1 MSRRRAVALVVIV
14 ALLLVALMA
23 LRWAT
28 RAETVGRFLLEMA
41 GTASGLE
48 IEASG
53 FEYRLRGTPELVAR
67 DVVAR
72 VPGNPTPLL
81 GADRVRL
88 SVPWSTLRAR
98 GAVLDVQRL
107 ELDAP
112 VLDLPAFQR
121 WWSQRPPGDGAAPV
135 FVDGIGITGG
145 RIDADGWRLDALS
158 IELPEFAMNAPL
170 RAHVRGRY
178 VAAALRA
185 PFDLRVAMTRAS
197 AQAGIGIAGTVAP
210 TAANWRLPAWLRLSG
225 RLDTVGG
232 RIAVKRTALSL
243 RGNLQLD
250 DSTHPLVVGL
260 AGEVLI
266 AAGGLRIDPLAV
278 TLRGQGLLP
287 RLRAGG
293 GLVLRDGLSLAMHGS
308 LAEWPSAWPVL
319 PAPLDRAQEP
329 TPFAIG
335 YDGAPDLST
344 PLALRLS
351 RGDARFEGHVHTDAI
366 PGWLA
371 QLGAGTPLPPVSGT
385 VHAPVLEI
393 PGATLHGVEI
403 RIDDQPSDDDRRM
416 QP

>member
-14 ALLLVALMA
+14 ALLLVALAA

-48 IEASG
+48 ITASA
-53 FEYRLRGTPELVAR
+53 FDYRLRGTPELVAH

-72 VPGNPTPLL
+72 VPGQPTPLL
-81 GADRVRL
+81 SADRVLL

-98 GAVLDVQRL
+98 GSVLDVQRL

-112 VLDLPAFQR
+112 VLDLPAFLR
-121 WWSQRPPGDGAAPV
+121 WWGQRPAGDGAAPA

-145 RIDADGWRLDALS
+145 RIDADGWRLEALD
-158 IELPEFAMNAPL
+158 IQLPQFAMDAPL
-170 RAHVRGRY
+170 RARARGRY
-178 VAAALRA
+178 VADALRA
-185 PFDLRVAMTRAS
+185 PFDLRVAMTRVS
-197 AQAGIGIAGTVAP
+197 TQAGIGIAGTAAP
-210 TAANWRLPAWLRLSG
+210 TTAGWRFPAWLRLSG
-225 RLDTVGG
+225 RLDTDGG
-232 RIAVKRTALSL
+232 RIAATRTALSL

-250 DSTHPLVVGL
+250 GSTHPLVAGL

-287 RLRAGG
+287 QLRAGG
-293 GLVLRDGLSLAMHGS
+293 GLVLRDGLSLALDGG
-308 LAEWPSAWPVL
+308 LAGWPAAWPVL

-335 YDGAPDLST
+335 YDGAPDLSAL
-344 PLALRLS
+344 LALRLS
-351 RGDARFEGHVHTDAI
+351 RGDARFEGYVRLKEI

-371 QLGAGTPLPPVSGT
+371 QLDAGTPLPPASGT

-403 RIDDQPSDDDRRM
+403 RIDEQPAEDERV